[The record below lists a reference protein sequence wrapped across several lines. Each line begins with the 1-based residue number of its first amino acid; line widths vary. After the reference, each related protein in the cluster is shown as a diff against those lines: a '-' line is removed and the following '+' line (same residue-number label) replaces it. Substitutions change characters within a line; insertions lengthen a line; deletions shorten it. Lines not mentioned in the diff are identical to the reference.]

1 MRGVES
7 GLKNTRSRKQDKDRM
22 CSERALNFIGKT
34 GPEKLP
40 GLWLSALSHTHTQF
54 SDFPGE
60 SVYTKSFAITD

>member
-40 GLWLSALSHTHTQF
+40 GLWLSALSHTHTHNSQIF
-54 SDFPGE
+54 LE
-60 SVYTKSFAITD
+60 KVYIRKVLQ